1 ESAQK
6 RVEAYHFDI
15 RKNLLEYDDVM
26 NQQRKTI
33 YRMRREVLACGAG
46 LPLVEYEED
55 PRTRKKNRIE
65 KVFTWDD
72 QKERMLDFFEDVI
85 LNLTDTYFPNKGERD
100 VEGFANAVR
109 DTFGFDFSVPAEA
122 SKEEIEEQLFSAV
135 EKRWKEKEESLGP
148 DAEGV
153 PILRRFEQWITLP
166 AIDLHWK
173 DHLLRMDH
181 LRQGIGLRGY

>member
-85 LNLTDTYFPNKGERD
+85 LNLTDTYFPNKGEKD
-100 VEGFANAVR
+100 PEALSSAVK
-109 DTFGFDFSVPAEA
+109 DLFGFDFQVPAGIGREDL
-122 SKEEIEEQLFSAV
+122 EEIGRAHV
-135 EKRWKEKEESLGP
+135 
-148 DAEGV
+148 
-153 PILRRFEQWITLP
+153 
-166 AIDLHWK
+166 
-173 DHLLRMDH
+173 
-181 LRQGIGLRGY
+181 